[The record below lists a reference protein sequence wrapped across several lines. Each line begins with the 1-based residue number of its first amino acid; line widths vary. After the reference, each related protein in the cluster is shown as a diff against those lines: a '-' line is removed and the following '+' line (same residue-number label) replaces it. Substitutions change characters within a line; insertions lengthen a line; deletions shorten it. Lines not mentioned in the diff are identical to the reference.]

1 MKKQSILI
9 SMVAVLLCACGS
21 KSERKESPTVKVE
34 TETVVA
40 VSDYMV
46 KPYVGQV
53 EANSA
58 SSVSFPTAGTIKRIY
73 VDEGQRVN
81 KGQLLVEID
90 PMILQKALQS
100 AEALF
105 SQAQDAYERM
115 KFLHDNNSLPEIQW
129 VETQSRLSQAQSA
142 YDIARKNLAD
152 SRLLA
157 PISGVIGRK
166 FAQTGETVMPA
177 QPVMTVLD
185 INKVKVNESIPE
197 KEIGG
202 IHADTECGVYVAALD
217 GASFKGGRIVK
228 SVQSDPMTHTYPISI
243 HVDNPGGR
251 LLPGMVCDVTFGQ
264 TGTPALSVP
273 ITAVMA
279 GTGDSRYVWVVE
291 NGTAK
296 RKDIRTGMAYGGR
309 IVVTEGL
316 QAGDS
321 VIVKG
326 MQKLSNG
333 SKVSAL

>member
-1 MKKQSILI
+1 
-9 SMVAVLLCACGS
+9 
-21 KSERKESPTVKVE
+21 
-34 TETVVA
+34 
-40 VSDYMV
+40 MV

-73 VDEGQRVN
+73 VDEGQQVN

-177 QPVMTVLD
+177 QPRDDRTRH
-185 INKVKVNESIPE
+185 KQGKSEC
-197 KEIGG
+197 
-202 IHADTECGVYVAALD
+202 IHSGERDRWHTRGYGVRRVRRGSRRGFVQGRTYREERTERPHDAYISHQHSRG
-217 GASFKGGRIVK
+217 
-228 SVQSDPMTHTYPISI
+228 QSR
-243 HVDNPGGR
+243 GR
-251 LLPGMVCDVTFGQ
+251 LLLGMVCDVTFGQ
-264 TGTPALSVP
+264 TGTPLSVP

-309 IVVTEGL
+309 IVVTE
-316 QAGDS
+316 ACRPEIAS
-321 VIVKG
+321 
-326 MQKLSNG
+326 S
-333 SKVSAL
+333 

>member
-1 MKKQSILI
+1 
-9 SMVAVLLCACGS
+9 
-21 KSERKESPTVKVE
+21 
-34 TETVVA
+34 
-40 VSDYMV
+40 MV

-177 QPVMTVLD
+177 QTRD
-185 INKVKVNESIPE
+185 DRTRHKQGKSEC
-197 KEIGG
+197 
-202 IHADTECGVYVAALD
+202 IHSGERDRWHTRGYGVRRVRRGSRRGFVQGRTYREERTERPHDAYISHQHSRG
-217 GASFKGGRIVK
+217 
-228 SVQSDPMTHTYPISI
+228 QS
-243 HVDNPGGR
+243 R
-251 LLPGMVCDVTFGQ
+251 R
-264 TGTPALSVP
+264 PAL
-273 ITAVMA
+273 A
-279 GTGDSRYVWVVE
+279 G
-291 NGTAK
+291 NGLRRDVRADGHPGSLGSHYRCHGGHGRFPLCLGRGK
-296 RKDIRTGMAYGGR
+296 RNGKAEGHPDGYGLWRAYRRHGG
-309 IVVTEGL
+309 L
-316 QAGDS
+316 AGRR
-321 VIVKG
+321 
-326 MQKLSNG
+326 
-333 SKVSAL
+333 

>member
-1 MKKQSILI
+1 MKKRMLWFALVGI
-9 SMVAVLLCACGS
+9 LCACS
-21 KSERKESPTVKVE
+21 DKSGQKESPTVKVC
-34 TETVVA
+34 TETVRYGN
-40 VSDYMV
+40 DYRL
-46 KPYVGQV
+46 KPYVGQA
-53 EANSA
+53 EANTST
-58 SSVSFPTAGTIKRIY
+58 SVSFPTAGTLGRVY
-73 VDEGQRVN
+73 VEEGQAV
-81 KGQLLVEID
+81 KAGQLLAEIN
-90 PMILQKALQS
+90 PTLLQKALQS
-100 AEALF
+100 AEALL
-105 SQAQDAYERM
+105 SQARDAYDRM
-115 KFLHDNNSLPEIQW
+115 KYLHETNSLPEIQW
-129 VETQSRLSQAQSA
+129 VETQSKLSQAQSA
-142 YDIARKNLAD
+142 YDIARKNLED
-152 SRLLA
+152 CCLLA
-157 PISGVIGRK
+157 PISGVVGRK
-166 FAQTGETVMPA
+166 FVQTGETVMPA

-185 INKVKVNESIPE
+185 INKVKVNVSIPE

-202 IHADTECGVYVAALD
+202 IHADTECGVHVAALD
-217 GASFKGGRIVK
+217 GASFKGRRIVK